1 MNKQKRKKRGKK
13 SVQNLLGLQGFT
25 TYGLK
30 TTGGELVYFAIQ
42 PTNIS
47 VLSHVN
53 IEIKIRH
60 LLMVLTALPHL
71 EVACLDSAQRF
82 DDNQQFMESRIR
94 QEDNPKVRYALAQ
107 DREFLDSI
115 QLEMSTAR
123 QFVLALRFK
132 NEKDSQIFSRIND
145 ARKALHDEGFEARR
159 MGPSEVKR
167 MLALYFEASMTGD
180 QIPDVEGAENFDL
193 TKLRC
198 YLMKKTVLV
207 LITFALVIAVAGSGF
222 WLVHYFIDSREQR
235 QTYETL
241 AEKFV
246 LESTPTP
253 ESTTPAENSSPTENS
268 SETAES
274 VSLTTAPPRH
284 DLAALAEENADCVGW
299 LTIPDTGIDYPVM
312 HTPDD
317 PEHYLRRDFYGE
329 SASGGTPFL
338 DGRNLAEAE
347 NQNLILYGHN
357 MMDGSMFKPLISYLE
372 PSFRETHKEIYLELS
387 EKQYRYEVF
396 AVVETNTQCS
406 LYQYTDLSDP
416 ATESDFRAAILK
428 ETDLDGVHQ
437 APGYLTLSTCNN
449 GDGSSRVLV
458 IAALAGEVS
467 Q

>member
-1 MNKQKRKKRGKK
+1 
-13 SVQNLLGLQGFT
+13 
-25 TYGLK
+25 
-30 TTGGELVYFAIQ
+30 
-42 PTNIS
+42 
-47 VLSHVN
+47 
-53 IEIKIRH
+53 
-60 LLMVLTALPHL
+60 
-71 EVACLDSAQRF
+71 
-82 DDNQQFMESRIR
+82 
-94 QEDNPKVRYALAQ
+94 
-107 DREFLDSI
+107 
-115 QLEMSTAR
+115 
-123 QFVLALRFK
+123 
-132 NEKDSQIFSRIND
+132 
-145 ARKALHDEGFEARR
+145 
-159 MGPSEVKR
+159 
-167 MLALYFEASMTGD
+167 
-180 QIPDVEGAENFDL
+180 
-193 TKLRC
+193 
-198 YLMKKTVLV
+198 MKKTVLV

-222 WLVHYFIDSREQR
+222 WLVHYFIDSREQKE
-235 QTYETL
+235 TYETL
-241 AEKFV
+241 AEEFV
-246 LESTPTP
+246 LESTLTP
-253 ESTTPAENSSPTENS
+253 ESNTPAKNSSPTENS
-268 SETAES
+268 SEPAVS

-284 DLAALAEENADCVGW
+284 DLAALAAENPDCVGW

-428 ETDLDGVHQ
+428 ETDLEGVHQ

-449 GDGSSRVLV
+449 GGGNSRVLV

-467 Q
+467 A